1 VVCFD
6 RSHLNQVLWNL
17 CRNGWRHSRHLP
29 GSLQLVVTVGRPGLA
44 AQIHVRDDG
53 TGVAAGNVSKLFEPF
68 FTTENQG
75 TGLGLYISREL
86 CEANSASL
94 DYLPGGP
101 GGHFRI
107 NCREAAC

>member
-1 VVCFD
+1 M
-6 RSHLNQVLWNL
+6 
-17 CRNGWRHSRHLP
+17 
-29 GSLQLVVTVGRPGLA
+29 
-44 AQIHVRDDG
+44 
-53 TGVAAGNVSKLFEPF
+53 GVAAGNVSKLFEPF